1 MGWESRLWAMLLSLC
16 PSRVR
21 GTPPPLG
28 TFIDLLGPP
37 VGSPWVLGPASKPG
51 WESED
56 EGELLVPGAHRA
68 SARGLGSMVKAEAHC
83 LLKGRCGGG
92 SFYRGRTWKRGFR
105 LRRQCHEQ

>member
-1 MGWESRLWAMLLSLC
+1 MGWESRLWAMLLSPC

-83 LLKGRCGGG
+83 LLKGRW
-92 SFYRGRTWKRGFR
+92 RG
-105 LRRQCHEQ
+105 EQFLQRKDMETGLSVEEAVP